1 MTTIYEYNY
10 KKAGPGQ
17 SFAAFISKI
26 GKTAMASSEDK
37 SLDIFGKPLELTGKA
52 QRSCA

>member
-1 MTTIYEYNY
+1 MATIYEYNY
-10 KKAGPGQ
+10 KKAGPVRVLLLL
-17 SFAAFISKI
+17 SAKLE
-26 GKTAMASSEDK
+26 KTAMASSEDK